1 MRRGVLLPLLIL
13 LFSCGPAGTPQDPG
27 RAGEPEISGSVP
39 PSEPAVAHAA
49 DTTTMVQLRSLGGSG
64 LRFNGVYDHTEGS
77 IHYYMRFFERGN
89 VVLVAGRSPSAGSPD
104 LRSLLTQDA
113 QGGTSN
119 LHNVPVERRG
129 DSLFFTTMAP
139 RGAITYAGTVHG
151 DSVRFLKH
159 SRVTGKQ
166 AELAYHFIADKP

>member
-1 MRRGVLLPLLIL
+1 M
-13 LFSCGPAGTPQDPG
+13 GT
-27 RAGEPEISGSVP
+27 
-39 PSEPAVAHAA
+39 A
-49 DTTTMVQLRSLGGSG
+49 DTTTLVHLRSLSGSG
-64 LRFNGVYDHTEGS
+64 LRFNGVYDHTEGN

-104 LRSLLTQDA
+104 LRSFLTQDA

-139 RGAITYAGTVHG
+139 RGAITYAGAVHG

-166 AELAYHFIADKP
+166 AELAYHFIPDRP